1 MEWWLLNYKPNESCT
16 LGWITCID
24 PYQVTTVPREKIKR
38 QDGLKLYQVMLSHKR
53 EKWICMHRD
62 STLDVVWTVQCSTK
76 VPTVN

>member
-53 EKWICMHRD
+53 EKWSFYATVHLIGAPRFYIVD
-62 STLDVVWTVQCSTK
+62 S
-76 VPTVN
+76 